1 MQRPPFLTVENVSKG
16 LWLLLNVLSI
26 RTQITSPSQLTTSL
40 STDQCVKYFRLTN
53 NRDVIYLYT
62 PDEIDRERA
71 HHQAVIQGAD
81 DRNVK
86 RIGNLGELAFEQF
99 CREYLPV
106 EMWEWQNEAGIKSDS
121 YDYDELSF
129 EHQF

>member
-1 MQRPPFLTVENVSKG
+1 M
-16 LWLLLNVLSI
+16 
-26 RTQITSPSQLTTSL
+26 
-40 STDQCVKYFRLTN
+40 
-53 NRDVIYLYT
+53 YLYT

-81 DRNVK
+81 DRDVK

-106 EMWEWQNEAGIKSDS
+106 EMWEWQNEEAMRRFDLLHTAEAVGF
-121 YDYDELSF
+121 LRG
-129 EHQF
+129 